1 MQTAHIFF
9 CILVFLD
16 YVITLKWRFS
26 VSPLRSSRKPPVFL
40 TKEKIFEHGG
50 LPISQQN
57 RDNKN
62 AGSKYR
68 VL

>member
-9 CILVFLD
+9 CILVLLD
-16 YVITLKWRFS
+16 YKINLKWRFS

-40 TKEKIFEHGG
+40 TKKKSLNYEG

-62 AGSKYR
+62 AVSKYH